1 MKHFKLLS
9 MVMSLLLAAVN
20 AGAVTVELKL
30 EPPSVQS
37 PQQNPGVVK
46 GLKGVRVLSF
56 TDRRKTGDTV
66 FGELRYSGDL
76 QKLQSSVPVADF
88 ITAAFRKLHEE
99 AGGKISNDGPFTLSG
114 EITQLYVDES
124 EGGQARIGFH
134 LFLSDDGGKVL
145 WDGHSSGIIR
155 GGSRALSPE
164 TVSGFLS
171 DVLRATYAEM
181 LEDDKL
187 TGVWSGKIS
196 NTYVVR

>member
-1 MKHFKLLS
+1 
-9 MVMSLLLAAVN
+9 MVAVS
-20 AGAVTVELKL
+20 AGAVTVDLRL

-37 PQQNPGVVK
+37 PQQNLGVVK
-46 GLKGVRVLSF
+46 GLKGVRFLTFS
-56 TDRRKTGDTV
+56 DRRKTGDTV

-76 QKLQSSVPVADF
+76 QKLQSTVPVADF
-88 ITAAFRKLHEE
+88 VTAAFKKLHEE
-99 AGGKISNDGPFTLSG
+99 AGGKVSNDGPFTLRG
-114 EITQLYVDES
+114 DITQLYVDES

-134 LFLSDDGGKVL
+134 IYLADEGGKVL

-171 DVLRATYAEM
+171 DVLRATYVEM

-187 TGVWSGKIS
+187 TGVWSGRIS